1 MKIND
6 TIYGF
11 IIDRVRESSE
21 LGGSL
26 VEMTHIKTGA
36 SLVWLDNKDSNKHF
50 SIAFKT
56 PPTDD
61 TGVFHILEHS
71 VLNGSKRY
79 TVKDPFLELIKSSMN
94 TFLNAMTSSDFTIY
108 PVSSRNE
115 QDFMNLIGV
124 YLDAVFCPA
133 IYENPNIFNQE
144 GWHYELN
151 NACEDLTFKGVVFNE
166 MKGVFASPESQL
178 RNGLYRMVFPD
189 TCYQYEAGGMPQS
202 IPTLTYEQFIE
213 THTKHYHPSNSRI
226 YLDGDVPIE
235 SVLKLIDEQYL
246 SHHDK
251 TEMNISIPIQK
262 PIQNVRQ
269 TGYYQAEEGEQAYL
283 SFGKVLCSWD
293 DVVKRLALNIL
304 SNYLTENNNSP
315 LKKAVLSEGLA
326 QDVYCYIDE
335 SVQSQPVVFV
345 AKQIDIDH
353 EADFWQIL
361 SDVKNSILEN
371 GIDKTELNA
380 VINQIEFSV
389 KEISEPKALGRNMF
403 ALSTWLYGGDPMDML
418 DFSGLWDKLR
428 QLAETDYFEKLLC
441 EIPFTAEESAVYV
454 MLPSATRDEEILA
467 QEKETLK
474 KAKASFS
481 DEQIC
486 DLLKQNEKLVAW
498 QKEDNKAEDLA
509 TLPVLPLSAVSKTP
523 LAISTEI
530 KNDVIFHK
538 TADNGITHIN
548 LYFSLTGIDKKEYGA
563 ISFLTNILGELPTKS
578 TALSQ
583 LKQKLKST
591 IGVIDYNVSA
601 YAKPGENN
609 LCHPYF
615 VINFSFLNSKIN
627 DALSLVCEMINDTD
641 FDSDETSILIEDI
654 FYQSIYSVQESI
666 ISEGNRFARIKAA
679 SHVCAS
685 SYAEDMLEGYGFYKW
700 LKRFDENFDEMYES
714 FIAFVK
720 KAQTTVFNSSNV
732 TVSVASPQLN
742 DSVYEI
748 FNMLNKNVDVEYPD
762 YVELELDTTVKNE
775 AIQIPGGVSYAALA
789 DNVYNY
795 DIAPNGKMKALA
807 QLMSYQY
814 LWNEIRVLGGAY
826 GCGFMVANNGNMMF
840 HSYRDPNP
848 ANSQKVFKKGS
859 RFIKEYCKN
868 DENFEKIIISA
879 AASLEPLLDV
889 RNEQQF
895 ADMDY
900 FCGITYED
908 KCRIKKELLEMK
920 KEDLLDFCSVLDTIA
935 ENGFVCT
942 VAPKA
947 HIDSLDVDKTYTL

>member
-1 MKIND
+1 
-6 TIYGF
+6 
-11 IIDRVRESSE
+11 
-21 LGGSL
+21 
-26 VEMTHIKTGA
+26 
-36 SLVWLDNKDSNKHF
+36 
-50 SIAFKT
+50 
-56 PPTDD
+56 
-61 TGVFHILEHS
+61 
-71 VLNGSKRY
+71 
-79 TVKDPFLELIKSSMN
+79 
-94 TFLNAMTSSDFTIY
+94 
-108 PVSSRNE
+108 
-115 QDFMNLIGV
+115 
-124 YLDAVFCPA
+124 
-133 IYENPNIFNQE
+133 
-144 GWHYELN
+144 
-151 NACEDLTFKGVVFNE
+151 
-166 MKGVFASPESQL
+166 
-178 RNGLYRMVFPD
+178 
-189 TCYQYEAGGMPQS
+189 
-202 IPTLTYEQFIE
+202 
-213 THTKHYHPSNSRI
+213 
-226 YLDGDVPIE
+226 
-235 SVLKLIDEQYL
+235 
-246 SHHDK
+246 
-251 TEMNISIPIQK
+251 
-262 PIQNVRQ
+262 
-269 TGYYQAEEGEQAYL
+269 
-283 SFGKVLCSWD
+283 
-293 DVVKRLALNIL
+293 
-304 SNYLTENNNSP
+304 
-315 LKKAVLSEGLA
+315 
-326 QDVYCYIDE
+326 
-335 SVQSQPVVFV
+335 
-345 AKQIDIDH
+345 
-353 EADFWQIL
+353 
-361 SDVKNSILEN
+361 
-371 GIDKTELNA
+371 
-380 VINQIEFSV
+380 
-389 KEISEPKALGRNMF
+389 
-403 ALSTWLYGGDPMDML
+403 
-418 DFSGLWDKLR
+418 
-428 QLAETDYFEKLLC
+428 
-441 EIPFTAEESAVYV
+441 
-454 MLPSATRDEEILA
+454 
-467 QEKETLK
+467 
-474 KAKASFS
+474 
-481 DEQIC
+481 
-486 DLLKQNEKLVAW
+486 
-498 QKEDNKAEDLA
+498 
-509 TLPVLPLSAVSKTP
+509 
-523 LAISTEI
+523 
-530 KNDVIFHK
+530 
-538 TADNGITHIN
+538 
-548 LYFSLTGIDKKEYGA
+548 
-563 ISFLTNILGELPTKS
+563 
-578 TALSQ
+578 
-583 LKQKLKST
+583 
-591 IGVIDYNVSA
+591 
-601 YAKPGENN
+601 
-609 LCHPYF
+609 
-615 VINFSFLNSKIN
+615 
-627 DALSLVCEMINDTD
+627 MINDTD